1 MKLTIH
7 FHPVPRLIMNGAVPV
22 RLSWP
27 GQGKLDLLPLP
38 LHLVMAL
45 LISPVPR
52 EEELAPLILTF
63 C

>member
-1 MKLTIH
+1 
-7 FHPVPRLIMNGAVPV
+7 MNGAVPV